1 MLLGVK
7 TDGPTVE
14 FYLYDRNGRAVAAKT
29 WEAGR
34 TLARYLL
41 QELAQFLAE
50 NDCSFE
56 TLTGLFVFKGPGSF
70 TGLRI
75 GITVMN
81 TLAYA
86 QSLPIVGEMG
96 EQWTAKALSRLTN
109 GENDQT
115 VLPEYGAAARVT
127 APRK

>member
-1 MLLGVK
+1 MLLGLK

-14 FYLYDRNGRAVAAKT
+14 FYLYDSHGVAVATKT

-34 TLARYLL
+34 TLARFLL
-41 QELAQFLAE
+41 QELTQFLAE
-50 NDCSFE
+50 NDCSYE
-56 TLTGLFVFKGPGSF
+56 TVTGLFVFRGPGSF

-86 QSLPIVGEMG
+86 QDLPLVGETG
-96 EQWTAKALSRLTN
+96 EEWLSKALSRLTN
-109 GENDQT
+109 RENDQT
-115 VLPEYGAAARVT
+115 VLPEYGSAARVT
-127 APRK
+127 LPRK

>member
-7 TDGPTVE
+7 TDGPVAE
-14 FYLYDRNGRAVAAKT
+14 LYLYGKDGVLRGEMT

-34 TLARYLL
+34 
-41 QELAQFLAE
+41 ELAHGLLRNIDDFLAQRSS
-50 NDCSFE
+50 SFE
-56 TLTGLFVFKGPGSF
+56 ALEGLFVFKGPGSF

-86 QSLPIVGEMG
+86 ESVPIVG
-96 EQWTAKALSRLTN
+96 TN
-109 GENDQT
+109 GAAWRTDAVQLLAEGVNHQ
-115 VLPEYGAAARVT
+115 VVMPEYGTEARIT
-127 APRK
+127 QPRK